1 MVQDVNELKQRILGL
16 KQKLADKL
24 CTIQELEE
32 KYQKS
37 LKMIQ
42 LFSID
47 SRDLKAEIERMKSL
61 DVTLRCDDKENK
73 VK

>member
-1 MVQDVNELKQRILGL
+1 MVQDVDELKQRILGL

-47 SRDLKAEIERMKSL
+47 SRDLKAEIERLKSL

-73 VK
+73 VE